1 MRTRLFFSAAIAL
14 LFLTTAASCKK
25 EQQQKE
31 ENATITIQK
40 ELRVMHLYRS
50 NISEGSHNIIQNQ
63 AALKALISSEDLDQ
77 YPDLKNID
85 FTRYTLLLGSASYS
99 NLVTAIQY
107 DLVKSTTGQYEFR
120 VNFGGLAT
128 QPEGKFEYGALITK
142 ASSSVNI
149 SFVATPL

>member
-1 MRTRLFFSAAIAL
+1 MRTRLFSSATIAL
-14 LFLTTAASCKK
+14 LLLITAASCKK

-31 ENATITIQK
+31 ENAPITIQK
-40 ELRVMHLYRS
+40 KLGVMHLYRS
-50 NISEGSHNIIQNQ
+50 NISQGSHKVIQNQ
-63 AALKALISSEDLDQ
+63 AELNTLISGEDLDR

-85 FTRYTLLLGSASYS
+85 FTRYTLLLGSDSYS
-99 NLVTAIQY
+99 NRVADIQY
-107 DLVKSTTGQYEFR
+107 DLIKTTTVQYEFR

-142 ASSSVNI
+142 APSSVNI